1 LLSKVT
7 GAVVENLQALAVTRC
22 LWVRMQGKG
31 PTVQPAL
38 NRVPNPEDLQKLLKA
53 IQMGTP
59 QVQQPFGLDN
69 GRKFVLKVQQP
80 RAASGLGKT
89 RSPNSNPLWSLHEG
103 VNTFWEYN
111 TADIELIYNLSEE
124 AVYAAPSA
132 GAPVGGTPAAAL
144 AVLEELAMSQAG
156 SVGAQLAATMDPYG
170 APQDSSSGFGGN
182 SFSSNPGPSFASQEP
197 PQFSSENQSFASG
210 QFNQPAPAP
219 PVPTAASPQA
229 QNQQHTR
236 GGGGVQFSG
245 NLTEQ
250 GVLELFKSIGAAK
263 MIGRLDLTSGLES
276 IEVYFEDGAPRRASF
291 RSDSM
296 TGPVRDITGEEV
308 LLEAMTWRTGFFQFN
323 PSMKSAER
331 SPMRRLDILISEGAA
346 LKDYFAA
353 LDKAGLSPDSV
364 PVRTSKLSEA
374 EFEKALTEGIP
385 VNMQQQ
391 KQMYM
396 AFDGKTC
403 LGDIVRQSNLP
414 KSAWLP
420 LIFNLL
426 QCGTIGLSTKT
437 AAPTTQQDAPQ
448 SPLIKEAVQEAF
460 QELLRPDTG
469 LISYPLFMHF
479 MEVEFQRALRL
490 RQPFSLIIVS
500 VHKEGNGITEQ
511 LSSDDL
517 KLVSE
522 KIRTYLEPY
531 DHVGHYQTLDIG
543 ILLPHRPSVQA
554 REYIDKIVNDFNREL
569 AQAGNQV
576 QFVWSVGVGCI
587 PEDGIKVSGMVSK
600 AENERNAAKENRQLT
615 QAR

>member
-1 LLSKVT
+1 MT
-7 GAVVENLQALAVTRC
+7 GAVAATSR

-59 QVQQPFGLDN
+59 LVQQPFSLDN
-69 GRKFVLKVQQP
+69 GRKFILKVQQP
-80 RAASGLGKT
+80 RAASGLGKS

-111 TADIELIYNLSEE
+111 TADIELIFNLSEE
-124 AVYAAPSA
+124 AVYAAPTTGA
-132 GAPVGGTPAAAL
+132 APVGGTPAAAL
-144 AVLEELAMSQAG
+144 AVLEELSMAQSGAM
-156 SVGAQLAATMDPYG
+156 GAQLAATMDSREP
-170 APQDSSSGFGGN
+170 FGG
-182 SFSSNPGPSFASQEP
+182 SQPAAAPAPSFASQEP
-197 PQFSSENQSFASG
+197 AQFSTERQGHPPSG
-210 QFNQPAPAP
+210 QFNQPPPQNPAQI
-219 PVPTAASPQA
+219 QA
-229 QNQQHTR
+229 QQATR
-236 GGGGVQFSG
+236 GGGVQFSG

-353 LDKAGLSPDSV
+353 LDKAGLNPDSV

-391 KQMYM
+391 KQLYM
-396 AFDGKTC
+396 AFDGKNC
-403 LGDIVRQSNLP
+403 LGDIIRQSNLP
-414 KSAWLP
+414 KSTWLP

-426 QCGTIGLSTKT
+426 QCGTIGLNVKT
-437 AAPTTQQDAPQ
+437 AEPSAKQEAPQ
-448 SPLIKEAVQEAF
+448 SPLVKEAVQEAF

-469 LISYPLFMHF
+469 LLSYPLFMHF

-490 RQPFSLIIVS
+490 RQPFSMIIVS
-500 VHKEGNGITEQ
+500 VHKEGSGITEQ
-511 LSSDDL
+511 LSSEDL

-531 DHVGHYQTLDIG
+531 DFVGHYQTLDIG

-554 REYIDKIVNDFNREL
+554 REYVDKIINDFNREL

-576 QFVWSVGVGCI
+576 QFIWSVGIGCI
-587 PEDGIKVSGMVSK
+587 PEDGIKLSGMVAK
-600 AENERNAAKENRQLT
+600 AEQERNTAKENRQ
-615 QAR
+615 AANVF